1 MATLPSASLLIDD
14 QAGGFSGGTGAI
26 AVFSC
31 VSQNADLT
39 PRFYST
45 AKGIIEQH
53 GYSRGVNY
61 AALHIKDTKKPVI
74 FIGLPVDVAGVLG
87 KVDNSGVLGTSQ
99 VSVSA
104 GSSGYMEELD
114 GVLTVVTGGT
124 VGTIGI
130 VFDLSLDGGRT
141 SKRVRLGTATSYT
154 VPRVGAVI
162 NFGAGTLVEEDSFS
176 FSTTAPLWSQASLQ
190 AAREALA
197 AQQKAVRT
205 FLIAEDMPNS
215 TYAGYVVSE
224 TNAYETAD
232 DRFVISRVSVKD
244 QVTAKLSKTV
254 KRMVGN
260 PALTFLE
267 VGVTGDTITRATG
280 SWITDGFA
288 VGDYVKVTGS
298 ASNNV
303 TGEIASLS
311 ATVITLGSTDL
322 ANEGPVSGVS
332 VSACSPLV
340 FATAGDTITRTVGSW
355 LNDGYAVGDSVTFA
369 GTASN
374 NLTGTISALTS
385 TVMTVSVNL
394 TDETLRS
401 DAVTATKNQTR
412 SAYVSATDTAFSSI
426 DGEKR
431 IDISLGR
438 ARKVSPILGAAL
450 RCPASW
456 AASIREYQHDVHIP
470 TWRKSDGPLSGWD
483 LTDGQ
488 GRVVEYD
495 ERSDGGALAA
505 RFSCFRTWANGP
517 NGPFLALSL
526 TRQDESSLLSR
537 THNMHVTNVACTI
550 VHAET
555 ENAIGQVLVLN
566 DNGTGTED
574 SLKNIE
580 ERVNSKLQIGL
591 LSDGPEGQRASK
603 AVWAASR
610 SDVLNVTG
618 ATLNGILE
626 LNLNGTIEQVA
637 TVVRIDT
644 AG

>member
-470 TWRKSDGPLSGWD
+470 T
-483 LTDGQ
+483 
-488 GRVVEYD
+488 
-495 ERSDGGALAA
+495 A
-505 RFSCFRTWANGP
+505 
-517 NGPFLALSL
+517 
-526 TRQDESSLLSR
+526 
-537 THNMHVTNVACTI
+537 
-550 VHAET
+550 
-555 ENAIGQVLVLN
+555 
-566 DNGTGTED
+566 
-574 SLKNIE
+574 
-580 ERVNSKLQIGL
+580 
-591 LSDGPEGQRASK
+591 
-603 AVWAASR
+603 
-610 SDVLNVTG
+610 
-618 ATLNGILE
+618 
-626 LNLNGTIEQVA
+626 
-637 TVVRIDT
+637 
-644 AG
+644 